1 MSNSQIDKSSLQ
13 HIVSGKNLFI
23 LYLVIS
29 SNFLANLFGCKIQKA
44 FNENIYIKHLL
55 GFFTLYLFISLVESS
70 DVIPSNLIDRLKFAG
85 VIYLWFILT
94 TRMNIKFWIPF
105 ILILSTVYILQ
116 LNIDIEKKKDQVD
129 SEKVNKYTTYQKNLI
144 KVAFLLTIIG
154 FLVYLG
160 EKKYEYGNS
169 FKYSTF
175 ISGVVN
181 CKGDDLGGKAPISLI
196 ESLKKAFN

>member
-1 MSNSQIDKSSLQ
+1 MINEKTIISS
-13 HIVSGKNLFI
+13 KNLFI

-70 DVIPSNLIDRLKFAG
+70 SIIGTGLIDKLKFAAI
-85 VIYLWFILT
+85 IYIWFILT

-105 ILILSTVYILQ
+105 ILMLTTIYILQ
-116 LNIDIEKKKDQVD
+116 LNIENENKNENPNTEKIEKYK
-129 SEKVNKYTTYQKNLI
+129 NYQKILV
-144 KVAFLLTIIG
+144 KLSLLVTILG

-169 FKYSTF
+169 FKFSTF
-175 ISGVVN
+175 ISGVIK
-181 CKGDDLGGKAPISLI
+181 CKGDDFGGKSPISI
-196 ESLKKAFN
+196 IDSLKKSLL